1 VITFLYHRQQEL
13 PKMSRQS
20 LFSILLILVL
30 ALGLAACGPSTQP
43 ADNNRLLVVASILPL
58 ADFAQQ
64 VGGDRVRVEALVPPG
79 ASPHTYELIPAQLQ
93 AVSRA
98 RVLVLNG
105 VGLEYWAEEVI
116 SAADNPDLTVV
127 TTADGLEI
135 IGGDEHESGGN
146 PHVWLSPRNAIHQV
160 EKISD
165 ALIQADPAGADTYRA
180 NADQY
185 VGELQALD
193 QEIREAVAGFSCRQ
207 FIAFHAAWAYF
218 ARDYGLEQAAV
229 VERTPGAEP
238 SPAEIAEIVKTARAI
253 GAKAIFAE
261 PQFSSKAAEVIA
273 EESGA
278 QVLFLNPLGQPPHYG
293 YLELMRYN
301 LNEIGKALK

>member
-1 VITFLYHRQQEL
+1 VESKQ
-13 PKMSRQS
+13 RQS
-20 LFSILLILVL
+20 WIALWLIF
-30 ALGLAACGPSTQP
+30 ALGLSACGGQP
-43 ADNNRLLVVASILPL
+43 TPLIPGDKVLVTVSILPL

-64 VGGDRVRVEALVPPG
+64 VGGERVQVETLVPPG

-105 VGLEYWAEEVI
+105 VELEYWAEGVI
-116 SAADNPDLTVV
+116 SAADNPDLIVV
-127 TTADGLEI
+127 TTADGLDI
-135 IGGDEHESGGN
+135 IAADEHESGGN

-160 EKISD
+160 EMIRD
-165 ALIQADPAGADTYRA
+165 ALIQADPAGADDYRA
-180 NADQY
+180 NADRY
-185 VGELQALD
+185 LGELRVLD
-193 QEIREAVAGFSCRQ
+193 EEIRDSVATFSSRQ

-278 QVLFLNPLGQPPHYG
+278 QVLFLNPLGQPPDYG